1 MESTRMGSPARS
13 RRIACMSIVSY
24 RGLVPKIH
32 PSVFVAEGAHIIGDV
47 EIGKDSSV
55 WFNVV
60 IRGDVHFIRIGE
72 ATNIQDNAVLH
83 VTHKAS
89 PLRIG
94 SHVTIGHGA
103 VVHAA
108 TIKDFCLIGM
118 GAVILDNAEV
128 GPYALVAAGAVV
140 LANTVVPEGTL
151 AAGVPAKVVRS
162 LTPEERGSLVQSAQ
176 NYVEYVATYRM

>member
-1 MESTRMGSPARS
+1 
-13 RRIACMSIVSY
+13 MSIVSY
-24 RGLVPKIH
+24 RGLTPKIH

-118 GAVILDNAEV
+118 GAVVLDNAEV

-140 LANTVVPEGTL
+140 LGNTVVPEGTL

-162 LTPEERGSLVQSAQ
+162 LRPEERRSLVQSAQ
-176 NYVEYVATYRM
+176 KYVEYVATYRM

>member
-1 MESTRMGSPARS
+1 
-13 RRIACMSIVSY
+13 MSIVSY
-24 RGLVPKIH
+24 RGLSPKIH
-32 PSVFVAEGAHIIGDV
+32 PSVFIADGAHIIGDV

-60 IRGDVHFIRIGE
+60 IRGDVHFIKIGE

-83 VTHKAS
+83 VTHQTS

-103 VVHAA
+103 IVHAS

-118 GAVILDNAEV
+118 GAVVLDDAEI

-140 LANTVVPEGTL
+140 LAKTVIPEGTL

-162 LTPEERGSLVQSAQ
+162 LTLEERKSLAQSAQ
-176 NYVEYVATYRM
+176 NYTEYVARYRM

>member
-1 MESTRMGSPARS
+1 
-13 RRIACMSIVSY
+13 MSIVSY
-24 RGLVPKIH
+24 RGLTPKIH

-60 IRGDVHFIRIGE
+60 IRGDVHFIKIGE

-83 VTHKAS
+83 VTHKTS

-118 GAVILDNAEV
+118 GAVVLDNAEV

-140 LANTVVPEGTL
+140 LGNTVIPEGTL

-162 LTPEERGSLVQSAQ
+162 LTPEERQSLVQSAQ
-176 NYVEYVATYRM
+176 NYVAYVATYRM

>member
-1 MESTRMGSPARS
+1 
-13 RRIACMSIVSY
+13 MSIVSY
-24 RGLVPKIH
+24 RGLAPKIH

-60 IRGDVHFIRIGE
+60 IRGDVHFIKIGE

-83 VTHKAS
+83 VTHKTT

-94 SHVTIGHGA
+94 AHVTIGHGA

-108 TIKDFCLIGM
+108 TIRDFSLIGM
-118 GAVILDNAEV
+118 GAVVLDNAEV

-140 LANTVVPEGTL
+140 LANTVIPEGTM

-162 LTPEERGSLVQSAQ
+162 LTHEERRSLIQSAQ

>member
-1 MESTRMGSPARS
+1 
-13 RRIACMSIVSY
+13 MSIVSY
-24 RGLVPKIH
+24 RGLAPKIH

-60 IRGDVHFIRIGE
+60 IRGDVHFIKIGE

-108 TIKDFCLIGM
+108 TIRDFSLIGM
-118 GAVILDNAEV
+118 GAVVLDNAEV

-140 LANTVVPEGTL
+140 LANTVIPEGTM

-162 LTPEERGSLVQSAQ
+162 LTPEERRSLIQSAQ

>member
-1 MESTRMGSPARS
+1 MG
-13 RRIACMSIVSY
+13 IVSY
-24 RGLVPKIH
+24 RGLTPKIH
-32 PSVFVAEGAHIIGDV
+32 PSVFVAEGARIIGNV

-72 ATNIQDNAVLH
+72 AANIQDNAVLH
-83 VTHKAS
+83 VTHKTS
-89 PLRIG
+89 PLKIG

-118 GAVILDNAEV
+118 GAVVLDNAQI

-140 LANTVVPEGTL
+140 LSNTVIPEGTM

-162 LTPEERGSLVQSAQ
+162 LTPEERRSLVQSAQ
-176 NYVEYVATYRM
+176 DYVEYAANYRM

>member
-1 MESTRMGSPARS
+1 
-13 RRIACMSIVSY
+13 MSIISY
-24 RGLVPKIH
+24 RGVTPKVD

-55 WFNVV
+55 WFNAV
-60 IRGDVHFIRIGE
+60 IRGDVNYIRIGE

-83 VTHKAS
+83 VTHSTA

-94 SHVTIGHGA
+94 SHVTIGHAA

-118 GAVILDNAEV
+118 GAVVLDNAEI

-140 LANTVVPEGTL
+140 LANAVIPEGTL
-151 AAGVPAKVVRS
+151 AAGVPAKVIRP
-162 LTPEERGSLVQSAQ
+162 LTTEERRSLVQSAL
-176 NYVEYVATYRM
+176 NYVEYVSTYKM